1 MPVSD
6 DRVGLADPA
15 WEITSRPA
23 GSALA
28 DRPRQRRPL
37 PTPPADL
44 HDLRRHLQ
52 ATARLADLDEL
63 DAAEHA
69 CTAAIEM
76 AGQWRSPGALAAIR
90 SLRCSVLRRRG
101 RLAAAETDGHAS
113 AELLAAAG
121 AEPCGDPAALLAARR
136 IAVRL
141 DTGDVAGAEHLVRRF
156 GRDLPDS
163 AGAVALRYAR
173 GRLHAAAGR
182 LGEGLADLF
191 ACGERLAARGADRPL
206 GVPWRSAV
214 AAVLAATGATEAAA
228 RLVAAEVA
236 ANRRAGTASALGR
249 SLRIQGAVLDGPD
262 GMAALDE
269 AVRVLARSPRRFE
282 YAEALV
288 DFGLRLTAARRR
300 PQARR
305 VLREGLDLAEQC
317 GSPALAE
324 RARTGYTAAGGKPRP
339 PAPR

>member
-15 WEITSRPA
+15 A
-23 GSALA
+23 FAA
-28 DRPRQRRPL
+28 VDRPRQRRPL
-37 PTPPADL
+37 PIPPADL
-44 HDLRRHLQ
+44 SDLGRHLR

-63 DAAEHA
+63 DAAEDA
-69 CTAAIEM
+69 CAAAIE
-76 AGQWRSPGALAAIR
+76 AAAPWRSPGALAAIR
-90 SLRCSVLRRRG
+90 SLRSSVLRRRG
-101 RLAAAETDGHAS
+101 RLAAADADGLAG

-121 AEPCGDPAALLAARR
+121 ADPHGDAAALLAARR

-141 DTGDVAGAEHLVRRF
+141 DTGDVAGAEQLVRGFDRE
-156 GRDLPDS
+156 LPDC

-173 GRLHAAAGR
+173 GWLHAAAGR
-182 LGEGLADLF
+182 FGEGLADLF

-206 GVPWRSAV
+206 GLPWRSAA
-214 AAVLAATGATEAAA
+214 AAVLAATGAAEAAA

-236 ANRRAGTASALGR
+236 ANRRAGTASALGH
-249 SLRIQGAVLDGPD
+249 SLRIQGAVLDGPR
-262 GMAALDE
+262 GMASLDE

-282 YAEALV
+282 YALALV
-288 DFGLRLTAARRR
+288 DFGRRLTAARRR

-305 VLREGLDLAEQC
+305 VLREGLELAERC

-324 RARTGYTAAGGKPRP
+324 RARAGYTAAGGKPRP
-339 PAPR
+339 R